1 MFATTKYKWLS
12 FAAAVLLGVSLWLT
26 STPVAYSQELLRTS
40 PDSSEKLGGVPLTP
54 LEKAHITNRL
64 LTNQTRGNENREVVR
79 VVRSASSSKETT
91 AVRGIADQLPPRPK
105 ATAVVFNY
113 DTGNS
118 KRVVVDSATGDVISE
133 EPLPGRPQPSMEEI
147 QRAIG
152 IAQDN
157 LEVASLLRTGAV
169 VEGGFAVNCPT
180 GAPLSNRCLQ
190 LHFLATNRKSFQKVA
205 TVNLTTGNIA
215 SLTNRP

>member
-12 FAAAVLLGVSLWLT
+12 FAAAVLLGVSLWFAI
-26 STPVAYSQELLRTS
+26 TPVAYSQEIVNTS
-40 PDSSEKLGGVPLTP
+40 PGNSEKLAGVPLTS

-64 LTNQTRGNENREVVR
+64 LTDQTRGNENREVVR

-91 AVRGIADQLPPRPK
+91 AVRGVEEPARPK

-133 EPLPGRPQPSMEEI
+133 EPLPGRPQPSLAEI

-157 LEVASLLRTGAV
+157 SEVASLLRTGAV
-169 VEGGFAVNCPT
+169 VEGGFAIDCPS
-180 GAPLSNRCLQ
+180 GAPPSERCLQ
-190 LHFLATNRKSFQKVA
+190 LHFLSTNRRNFQKVA
-205 TVNLTTGNIA
+205 RVNLTTGNIA